1 MKTKIIMVNNIGI
14 NTVDILPIPLSTSLT
29 DTIQKTPYNINVQ
42 ISVGNIIVV
51 SDELELPPT

>member
-1 MKTKIIMVNNIGI
+1 MMVNNIGI

-29 DTIQKTPYNINVQ
+29 DTIQKTPHNINVQ